1 MITDKLLAFA
11 DQKTL
16 TTTADSDII
25 EFPKGGDEIDRTLN
39 LVAQLDDCA
48 GVTPTSAT
56 ISVTLKAAD
65 NGSASAWDT
74 VMTFPAVSVAE
85 CIAGKR
91 LVNFAKLPLGMAKY
105 AAFKLAVT
113 VSNGPLTGAK
123 YSAWLTPSVEA

>member
-11 DQKTL
+11 DQKAL
-16 TTTADSDII
+16 AGTADSDIV

-48 GVTPTSAT
+48 GVTPTDAT
-56 ISVTLKAAD
+56 ISVALMGAE
-65 NGSASAWDT
+65 NGSASAWDS
-74 VMTFPAVSVAE
+74 VMTFPAVSVAD

-105 AAFKLAVT
+105 AALKLAVT
-113 VSNGPLTGAK
+113 VTGGTLVGAK